1 MTVHVEAA
9 APTFAPRLRGV
20 PTQGDRTSIATV
32 ATVEAPRRLTA
43 ADTERGE
50 LAVMVQAADWL
61 SRAGVEHLLRD
72 CPRLSVVTGGADVD
86 VVLLVS
92 EHVDEPTLREVRS
105 LRAQG
110 CRVVLVLQVLDD
122 PGLLAAV
129 EAGAS
134 ALLLRAHATPDVLER
149 SIRSAAAG
157 DGSLPPDLLGRLM
170 AQVQAVQQQVLAPRG
185 LTWGALSARE
195 TDVLRLIADGFD
207 TAEVARTL
215 SWSERTVKNV
225 VHDITTR
232 LHLRNRAHA
241 VAYAVRHGLI

>member
-1 MTVHVEAA
+1 MTLQAEAVHDVAG
-9 APTFAPRLRGV
+9 RGLKV
-20 PTQGDRTSIATV
+20 PSQARS
-32 ATVEAPRRLTA
+32 
-43 ADTERGE
+43 DTERQSYERLRDVVTRGAE
-50 LAVMVQAADWL
+50 FSVLVQASDWL
-61 SRAGVEHLLRD
+61 SRAGVEHLLRN
-72 CPRLSVVTGGADVD
+72 CPSVNVVAGGDVD
-86 VVLLVS
+86 VVLLVA
-92 EHVDEPTLREVRS
+92 EHVDDSSLREIRS

-110 CRVVLVLQVLDD
+110 CRVVLVLHVLEDA
-122 PGLLAAV
+122 GLLAAV

-134 ALLLRAHATPDVLER
+134 ALLLRDHATPEVLEE
-149 SIRSAAAG
+149 SILSAAAG

-170 AQVQAVQQQVLAPRG
+170 VQVQAVHQRVLAPRG

-195 TDVLRLIADGFD
+195 TDVLRLIAEGYD

-225 VHDITTR
+225 VHDVTTR